1 MGQAQE
7 KLDHAIEP
15 AYALVTLILSWE
27 STTKIPVN
35 ASSVDD
41 EWVT

>member
-15 AYALVTLILSWE
+15 AYALVTLILSWRAPQ
-27 STTKIPVN
+27 KYRLMPVALMMN
-35 ASSVDD
+35 G
-41 EWVT
+41 